1 MMQDPN
7 NVGLVQAADE
17 NGLSTDTAD
26 GGQTMRID
34 MLGGEGGESI
44 IEAPAR
50 PKIPP
55 YVIMLAVLILASGA
69 VLFGMRK
76 IGMGSGLLANAA
88 PEIAY
93 DVTKQ
98 MDDVTRDHQRALA
111 QLRGDHNVGQVP
123 VENVQKN
130 PFELD
135 SILPDQV
142 ETPTEIK
149 AGETDEQRAARELKA
164 KMITAYKSLRVQAL
178 VGGSNPVAKIS
189 DGLYRVGDRVAGV
202 FEVTAIH
209 GREVELKGD
218 DGENYLIEMETAHR
232 SWGSDGN

>member
-1 MMQDPN
+1 MVQDPN
-7 NVGLVQAADE
+7 NVGLVPAADE
-17 NGLSTDTAD
+17 NGLSTDTAE

-34 MLGGEGGESI
+34 MLGGEGGETV

-50 PKIPP
+50 PRIPP
-55 YVIMLAVLILASGA
+55 YVIMLAVLVVASGA

-76 IGMGSGLLANAA
+76 IGMGAGLLADAA

-93 DVTKQ
+93 DVTRQ
-98 MDDVTRDHQRALA
+98 MDDVTRDHQRAIEE
-111 QLRGDHNVGQVP
+111 LRGDHNVGQVP

-135 SILPDQV
+135 TLLPEQV
-142 ETPTEIK
+142 QAPTEIK
-149 AGETDEQRAARELKA
+149 AGETPEQRQARELKA
-164 KMITAYKSLRVQAL
+164 RMITAYKGLRVQAL

-202 FEVTAIH
+202 FEVIAIH

-218 DGENYLIEMETAHR
+218 DGETYLVEMETAHQT
-232 SWGSDGN
+232 WGSGGN